1 MFERQR
7 TGSLLCPSCRQLV
20 GVNDPECFH
29 CGRKNPGLFGYAG
42 LLRGFDADH
51 VFVTLVMWTCAALFL
66 CALAIDVS
74 GIRFGGDLFRPST
87 ASLFVLGASGE
98 VPVFRIGRWWTFLSA
113 GWLHG
118 GLVHI
123 VFNMLW
129 LRDLGPVMAHVFGT
143 GRTILVYVLA
153 GASGFLA
160 STLAARFLPD
170 IPFLGGASFT
180 VGASAAVFGF
190 FGALQHYSEISG
202 NSMLKQTIR
211 AWLIGGVVIGFIL
224 PGIDNW
230 AHAGGYVGGYLLARV
245 FDPRQ
250 PPRPWHAAAA
260 GLALL
265 ASLAALLASVVT
277 GLQLFPNRG

>member
-29 CGRKNPGLFGYAG
+29 CGRRNPGMWGYAG
-42 LLRGFDADH
+42 VLRGFDQEH
-51 VFVTLVMWTCAALFL
+51 VFVTLVTWACAALFL
-66 CALAIDVS
+66 SSLAMNVS
-74 GIRFGGDLFRPST
+74 GIRFGGDLFRP
-87 ASLFVLGASGE
+87 ALESLFVLGASGE
-98 VPVFRIGRWWTFLSA
+98 VPVFRFGRWWTVLSA
-113 GWLHG
+113 SWLHG

-129 LRDLGPVMAHVFGT
+129 LRDLGPVMSRVFGT
-143 GRTILVYVLA
+143 GRAIVVWVLA

-170 IPFLGGASFT
+170 IPFLGGAGFT
-180 VGASAAVFGF
+180 VGASASVFGF
-190 FGALQHYSEISG
+190 FGALQHYGELTG

-211 AWLIGGVVIGFIL
+211 AWLIVGVIIGFIL

-230 AHAGGYVGGYLLARV
+230 AHAGGYVGGYVLARLL
-245 FDPRQ
+245 DPRL
-250 PPRPWHAAAA
+250 PSRPWHAAAA
-260 GLALL
+260 GLALA
-265 ASLAALLASVVT
+265 ASLAALLASIFT
-277 GLQLFPNRG
+277 GLQYFPDRG